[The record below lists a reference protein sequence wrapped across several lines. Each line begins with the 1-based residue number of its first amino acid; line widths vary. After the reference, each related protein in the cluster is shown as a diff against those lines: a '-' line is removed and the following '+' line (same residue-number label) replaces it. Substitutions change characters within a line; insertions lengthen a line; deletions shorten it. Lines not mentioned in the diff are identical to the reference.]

1 MSRILLTGATG
12 FLGRC
17 LVRKLNGQPV
27 LTLGRSQENDIV
39 CDLGIQ
45 IPELPRDIS
54 MVIHCAGL
62 AHETGVQSAD
72 SEYQKSHEQGMLH
85 LLKALEKTSV
95 QKIIFISTVAV
106 YGLERGT
113 AIDEGTTLNPH
124 TAYGRYKL
132 AAENILVNW
141 AQVRSI
147 SYCVLRPPL
156 IFGEQPPGNLGHL
169 IRAIQKNRYLL
180 IQGVSPQKSMVDV
193 NELAEF
199 ICRHLTVMQPQQ
211 NGIFNVTDGISPDLH
226 TLSHYLIRKYNPRF
240 IQITLPK
247 WLIRSVARLGD
258 WIPGFPLTTKRL
270 QKLSEPLTFSDQKAR
285 QQIGWNGTSVLKN

>member
-1 MSRILLTGATG
+1 MILLTGATG
-12 FLGRC
+12 FLGQYI
-17 LVRKLNGQPV
+17 LDKFKSQNVI
-27 LTLGRSQENDIV
+27 TLGRSSKNDVI
-39 CDLGIQ
+39 CDLGLQ
-45 IPELPRDIS
+45 IPELPNDIS
-54 MVIHCAGL
+54 AVIHCAGL
-62 AHETGVQSAD
+62 AHETGAASSDV
-72 SEYQKSHEQGMLH
+72 EYQKSHEQGMIH

-113 AIDEGTTLNPH
+113 GIDEGTPLNPQ

-141 AQVRSI
+141 AQARSI

-180 IQGVSPQKSMVDV
+180 IQGVSPRKSMVDV
-193 NELAEF
+193 NELSAF
-199 ICRHLTVMQPQQ
+199 IVQHLETMTIQKSGVY
-211 NGIFNVTDGISPDLH
+211 NVTDGVSPDLH
-226 TLSHYLIRKYNPRF
+226 TLSNYLIKKYNPGFIRLTVPRF
-240 IQITLPK
+240 LIQLAAGI
-247 WLIRSVARLGD
+247 GD

-285 QQIGWNGTSVLKN
+285 QQIGWNGTTVLKN